1 MADPAES
8 QQRHA
13 VDGVVLRDAQIA
25 QNLPG
30 HLRWSGTENMLTG
43 LRAGQGL
50 RALRNRFLDSPDT
63 NDESTRAQ
71 CRNGR
76 ASAFWTL

>member
-25 QNLPG
+25 QNCRG
-30 HLRWSGTENMLTG
+30 HLRCSGTENMLTR

-50 RALRNRFLDSPDT
+50 LALRNRFLDSPDT
-63 NDESTRAQ
+63 NDESTTAQ
-71 CRNGR
+71 CQNGS